1 MYRKYIYRHISTVN
15 EKEVMDLKGPV
26 HGRVWRE
33 RSKGKVGSYIT
44 LSFFFNLKEGVYVPK
59 G

>member
-1 MYRKYIYRHISTVN
+1 MHISTVN